1 MGLEKEMMGEGLGC
15 FDQVPGE
22 KESELRAR
30 ADVLK
35 RSKELFIESP
45 ALHSSTWFFFLSS
58 RARKVI
64 ARARVVS
71 GRALFGGRIGDSV
84 RP

>member
-22 KESELRAR
+22 RESELRAR

-45 ALHSSTWFFFLSS
+45 ALHSLAWFFLVL
-58 RARKVI
+58 ARTQGHG
-64 ARARVVS
+64 ARACGEWTRLVWRS
-71 GRALFGGRIGDSV
+71 DR
-84 RP
+84 